1 MVKKLEPICYMHLC
15 HTTISHQQS
24 ELKHSFK
31 TFTERM
37 LSSHGLS
44 GRAVKL
50 KRPVGLILACS
61 LPREAAVEAA
71 FVDFVKPSHF
81 TLTNITIRCA
91 KWKGLSKNPTKFS
104 K

>member
-15 HTTISHQQS
+15 HTSISHQQS

-50 KRPVGLILACS
+50 KRPVGLVLACS

-81 TLTNITIRCA
+81 TLTSITIQMCQME
-91 KWKGLSKNPTKFS
+91 GSI
-104 K
+104 